1 MNCHSSALNPSV
13 LSRVKSKIFAIKLY
27 MRIILVYFPVRG
39 VVSAFAEHCLNFSFL
54 ALRQFFFFH
63 LHKSCLSR
71 SQSYKYQRSFLRIT
85 VLFCFFVSGLELKQQ
100 QQQPTLYLCCCG
112 SFFLSCLLVMIKW
125 CQAYEAQSLRPNKRL
140 CPHSVYK
147 KTKQKLF
154 FSRSW
159 GNERKTKFANE
170 LFISKSSPI
179 ISQSIV
185 LFKCSE
191 RNHFIL

>member
-1 MNCHSSALNPSV
+1 MNCRSSAVNPSV
-13 LSRVKSKIFAIKLY
+13 LSRVKSKTFAIKLY
-27 MRIILVYFPVRG
+27 TRIILVCFQVHG

-54 ALRQFFFFH
+54 ALRQFSFFFH

-71 SQSYKYQRSFLRIT
+71 SKSYKYHRSFLESKFCF
-85 VLFCFFVSGLELKQQ
+85 VLFFCQWFRIKKKQ

-154 FSRSW
+154 FSRS
-159 GNERKTKFANE
+159 
-170 LFISKSSPI
+170 
-179 ISQSIV
+179 
-185 LFKCSE
+185 
-191 RNHFIL
+191 